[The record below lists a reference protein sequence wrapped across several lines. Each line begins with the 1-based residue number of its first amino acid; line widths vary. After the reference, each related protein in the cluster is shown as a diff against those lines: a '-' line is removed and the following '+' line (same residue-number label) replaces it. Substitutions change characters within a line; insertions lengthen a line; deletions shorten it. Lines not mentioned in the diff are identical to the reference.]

1 MRDMSFNEKLSA
13 KSVNDTNN
21 PVDGS
26 AHEAPATESISPT
39 KTVLLTIGLCMAVFC
54 MCLDNT
60 IVSTAIPD
68 ITNQFHAINDV
79 GW

>member
-1 MRDMSFNEKLSA
+1 MSFNVKLSA
-13 KSVNDTNN
+13 KIVNETNN
-21 PVDGS
+21 VADDS
-26 AHEAPATESISPT
+26 ADEAPATESVSPT
-39 KTVLLTIGLCMAVFC
+39 KMILLTIGLCMAVFC